1 MELEELYKEIIIDH
15 YNNPRNFGELPDANA
30 SAEGAN
36 PLCGDEIHL
45 ELLVKDGIVEDVKFH
60 GAGCSI
66 SRASASMM
74 TETIK
79 GKKIE
84 DVRKISEKFKEMLF
98 EGKEDEELGELEAF
112 KGVRVVPIRIK
123 CAVLSWNVLEEA
135 LKKIDKGG

>member
-15 YNNPRNFGELPDANA
+15 YNNPRNFGELPNANA

-45 ELLVKDGIVEDVKFH
+45 ELLVKDGVVEDVKFH

-74 TETIK
+74 TEVIK
-79 GKKIE
+79 GKRIE
-84 DVRKISEKFKEMLF
+84 DIREISEKFKGMLF

-135 LKKIDKGG
+135 LKNIK

>member
-15 YNNPRNFGELPDANA
+15 YNNPRNFGELPDSNA
-30 SAEGAN
+30 TAEGAN
-36 PLCGDEIHL
+36 PLCGDEIHI
-45 ELLVKDGIVEDVKFH
+45 ELLVKNGIVEDVKFH

-84 DVRKISEKFKEMLF
+84 DVRKISERFKGMLF

-135 LKKIDKGG
+135 LKKIEKGG

>member
-15 YNNPRNFGELPDANA
+15 YNNPRNFGELPGANA

-45 ELLVKDGIVEDVKFH
+45 ELLVKEGIVEDVKFH

-74 TETIK
+74 TEVIK
-79 GKKIE
+79 GKSIE
-84 DVRKISEKFKEMLF
+84 DIRKISQKFKGMLF

-135 LKKIDKGG
+135 LESIKSK

>member
-30 SAEGAN
+30 TAEGAN

-45 ELLVKDGIVEDVKFH
+45 ELFVKNDVVENVKFH

-74 TETIK
+74 TEMIK

-84 DVRKISEKFKEMLF
+84 DIKKLNEKFKGMLF
-98 EGKEDEELGELEAF
+98 EGNEDEELGELEAF

-123 CAVLSWNVLEEA
+123 CAVLSWNVLEDA
-135 LKKIDKGG
+135 LKKIEKGG

>member
-15 YNNPRNFGELPDANA
+15 YNNPRNFGRLSDANA

-45 ELLVKDGIVEDVKFH
+45 EFIVKNGIIEDIKFH

-74 TETIK
+74 TEVIK

-84 DVRKISEKFKEMLF
+84 DVKKIAEKFKGMLF
-98 EGKEDEELGELEAF
+98 EGKENEELGDLEAF
-112 KGVRVVPIRIK
+112 KGVRVIPIRIK

-135 LKKIDKGG
+135 LGNIK

>member
-1 MELEELYKEIIIDH
+1 VVLEDLYKEIIIDH
-15 YNNPRNFGELPDANA
+15 YNNPRNFGELNNANA

-36 PLCGDEIHL
+36 PLCGDEIHI
-45 ELLVKDGIVEDVKFH
+45 ELLVKNGIVEDVKFH

-74 TETIK
+74 TEVIK

-84 DVRKISEKFKEMLF
+84 DIMKISERFKGMLF

-135 LKKIDKGG
+135 LKKIEKGG

>member
-30 SAEGAN
+30 KAEGAN

-45 ELLVKDGIVEDVKFH
+45 ELVVKNGIVEDVKFH

-74 TETIK
+74 TEVIK

-84 DVRKISEKFKEMLF
+84 DIKRISEKFKGMLF
-98 EGKEDEELGELEAF
+98 EGKDDEELGELEVF

-123 CAVLSWNVLEEA
+123 CAVLSWNVLETA
-135 LKKIDKGG
+135 LENLK

>member
-1 MELEELYKEIIIDH
+1 MKLEELYKEIIINH
-15 YNNPRNFGELPDANA
+15 YNTPRNFGELPDANA
-30 SAEGAN
+30 TAEGAN

-45 ELLVKDGIVEDVKFH
+45 ELLVKNGIVEDVKFH

-74 TETIK
+74 TEIIK

-84 DVRKISEKFKEMLF
+84 DVKKLSEKFKEMLF
-98 EGKEDEELGELEAF
+98 EGKDDEELGELEAF

-135 LKKIDKGG
+135 MKKIEYGG

>member
-1 MELEELYKEIIIDH
+1 VELEELYKEIIIDH

-98 EGKEDEELGELEAF
+98 EGKEGEELGELEAF

-135 LKKIDKGG
+135 LKKIEKGG

>member
-15 YNNPRNFGELPDANA
+15 YNNPRNFGELPNANA

-45 ELLVKDGIVEDVKFH
+45 ELLVKEGVVEDVKFH

-74 TETIK
+74 TEVIK
-79 GKKIE
+79 GKRIE
-84 DVRKISEKFKEMLF
+84 DIREISEKFKGMLF

-135 LKKIDKGG
+135 LKNIK

>member
-1 MELEELYKEIIIDH
+1 VELEELYKEIIIDH

>member
-1 MELEELYKEIIIDH
+1 MKLEELYKEIIINH

-30 SAEGAN
+30 TAEGAN

-45 ELLVKDGIVEDVKFH
+45 ELLVKNGIVEDVKFH

-74 TETIK
+74 TEIIK

-84 DVRKISEKFKEMLF
+84 DVKKLSEKFKEMLF
-98 EGKEDEELGELEAF
+98 EGKDDEELGELEAF

-135 LKKIDKGG
+135 MKKIEYGG

>member
-30 SAEGAN
+30 TAEGAN

-45 ELLVKDGIVEDVKFH
+45 ELLVKNGVVEDVKFH
-60 GAGCSI
+60 GSGCSI

-74 TETIK
+74 TEIIK

-84 DVRKISEKFKEMLF
+84 EVKKLSEKFKGMLF

-123 CAVLSWNVLEEA
+123 CAVLSWNVLEDA
-135 LKKIDKGG
+135 LKKIEGG